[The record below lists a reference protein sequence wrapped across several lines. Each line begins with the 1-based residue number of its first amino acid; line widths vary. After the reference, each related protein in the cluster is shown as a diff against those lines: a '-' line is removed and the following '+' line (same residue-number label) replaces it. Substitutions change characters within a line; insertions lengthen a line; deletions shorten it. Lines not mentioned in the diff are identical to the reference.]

1 MSSWFGK
8 AECSCFNYSNAICDG
23 GICFQQCYIMR
34 LCSHDVVTAG
44 LACITRQKSQICTVA
59 VLRNVRKEQ
68 MYLKI
73 LNIPIFSAIIQQV
86 NWCRTPYG
94 YGLLCILIVWLDNII
109 WLCWFSLKFVVFALN
124 GETYKVTIY
133 GVNFMRA
140 SQWKSRTSLLKTV
153 ARKKNIPRPFEMC
166 PTASAQFLHSMSVF
180 LFQRKCHESIIVA
193 NAR

>member
-1 MSSWFGK
+1 MSSWYGK
-8 AECSCFNYSNAICDG
+8 AECSCLNYSNAIDDG

-59 VLRNVRKEQ
+59 VLRNVTKEQ

-73 LNIPIFSAIIQQV
+73 LNIHIFSAIIQQV
-86 NWCRTPYG
+86 HWCRTPYG
-94 YGLLCILIVWLDNII
+94 YGLLWILIVWLDNII

-124 GETYKVTIY
+124 GETYKVAIY
-133 GVNFMRA
+133 GVKFMRA
-140 SQWKSRTSLLKTV
+140 SQWKSRTSLLQTV
-153 ARKKNIPRPFEMC
+153 ARKKQHSTAIWDVSYCQRPIF
-166 PTASAQFLHSMSVF
+166 HSMSVF
-180 LFQRKCHESIIVA
+180 LFQRKYHESIIVA